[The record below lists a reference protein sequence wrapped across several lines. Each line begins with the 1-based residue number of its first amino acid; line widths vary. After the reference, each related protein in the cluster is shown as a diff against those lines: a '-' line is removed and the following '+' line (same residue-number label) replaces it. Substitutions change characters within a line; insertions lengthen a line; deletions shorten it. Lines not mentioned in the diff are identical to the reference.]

1 VKPYQE
7 FIVPIAGL
15 SAKTHSYDFVV
26 NDAVFNA
33 LDYSEIQKGSVVIH
47 LELDKQ
53 DNMLTLDFDLK
64 GEVEVPCDRC
74 NENFM
79 HKIEAD
85 YSLYVKYGESFH
97 EEDDEVLVIPTDQH
111 QLDLNHLF
119 YEYILL
125 SLPLRRVHSDNKD
138 GTSGCNPDM
147 LAKLEQL
154 TVTEETDPRWQALE
168 ELKNKLK

>member
-1 VKPYQE
+1 MKPFQE

-15 SAKTHSYDFVV
+15 SAGIHSYDFVV
-26 NDAVFNA
+26 NDAVFNGI
-33 LDYSEIQKGSVVIH
+33 DYAEIEKGSVSIH
-47 LELDKQ
+47 LDLDKQ

-64 GEVEVPCDRC
+64 GAVEVPCDRC

-79 HKIEAD
+79 HAVEAD

-125 SLPLRRVHSDNKD
+125 SLPLRRVHPDKKD
-138 GTSGCNPDM
+138 GSSGCDPEV
-147 LAKLEQL
+147 LSRLEQL

-168 ELKNKLK
+168 GLKKKLK